1 MRHDTDLEQL
11 RALSAPLVVY
21 VGPELSRAAGLP
33 SRRELARLLV
43 DTLPEETPAWRRR
56 ELASLA
62 DGGELADAFTELE
75 RDLTPAR
82 FGREVE
88 RALCDDDLAPPPL
101 ARVLAGLG
109 PRLQGLVTPNLDR
122 LLERAFESRLIA
134 YVRPNMGLLQR
145 DNWLLKLGGTLHE
158 RGSWVLTR
166 EQRARVGHRD
176 PVYTRVLRAL
186 FLGKPMLFV
195 GTTINDPIFDDV
207 VAHVRALSESAPPQ
221 HWALLPRAELR
232 PSSRAK
238 LDEAGI
244 AAIPYDSDAEALELL
259 ASLAQPTRP
268 TPIAARRPFERRSGP
283 LRILFVSANP
293 QDLVRLA
300 VDREQR
306 VIREAIARSNRRDFL
321 ELEVRAA
328 ASFGDLSRALLEGQ
342 FDVVHIA
349 SHGEPLGIILD
360 DGRHV
365 LVPPTELAALLDEY
379 AAPNG
384 RLRCVVLN
392 ACWSADASSCIAR
405 VPTVV
410 ALDGVADDRAALA
423 FTEGFYDALGAG
435 RDFASAFREG
445 QRRARC
451 SVPGGPFDARLSE
464 HG

>member
-1 MRHDTDLEQL
+1 MPYDTDLDQL
-11 RALSAPLVVY
+11 RALSTPLVVY

-33 SRRELARLLV
+33 SRRELAHLLV
-43 DTLPEETPAWRRR
+43 DALPEETPVWRRH

-88 RALCDDDLAPPPL
+88 RALRDDDLAPPPL

-109 PRLQGLVTPNLDR
+109 PRLQGVVTPNLDR
-122 LLERAFESRLIA
+122 LLERAFESRLVA
-134 YVRPNMGLLQR
+134 HVRPSMGLLQR

-195 GTTINDPIFDDV
+195 GTTIDDPIFDEV
-207 VAHVRALSESAPPQ
+207 IAHVRALSESAPPQ
-221 HWALLPRAELR
+221 HWALLRRAELR

-244 AAIPYDSDAEALELL
+244 SAIPYDSDAEALELL
-259 ASLAQPTRP
+259 ASLARP
-268 TPIAARRPFERRSGP
+268 PGAAPIAARRPFERPSGP

-293 QDLVRLA
+293 RDLDRLA

-306 VIREAIARSNRRDFL
+306 VIREAIARSKRRDFL
-321 ELEVRAA
+321 ELEVRVA
-328 ASFGDLSRALLEGQ
+328 ASFGDLSRALLEGRY
-342 FDVVHIA
+342 DVVHIA
-349 SHGEPLGIILD
+349 SHGDPLGIILD

-365 LVPPTELAALLDEY
+365 VVPPTELAALLDEY

-392 ACWSADASSCIAR
+392 ACWSADASAAIVR
-405 VPTVV
+405 VPTLV
-410 ALDGVADDRAALA
+410 ALDGVVDDRAALA
-423 FTEGFYDALGAG
+423 FTEGF
-435 RDFASAFREG
+435 
-445 QRRARC
+445 
-451 SVPGGPFDARLSE
+451 
-464 HG
+464 